1 VTVTYDLAPSLTT
14 DSADLFRSVGTTSPT
29 VTLGPP
35 RFSACILMAGCAV
48 AGTLSAITPADA
60 VALYTMIAQP
70 STLPVL
76 SVQQTMEFDHAIV
89 PDMLQRLRRVTGL
102 SWDDIGR
109 AVGVSRRT
117 IHNWLG
123 GAHVAGV
130 HLARL
135 LDVSRTI
142 DLVSTGSAESTRTLL
157 LQQAPNGRSII
168 DELALTAHP
177 ARRRSISTV
186 SVGDLVTPVD
196 ESESVRLQG
205 PQRRTSLRGRSLP
218 RKEQRGS

>member
-1 VTVTYDLAPSLTT
+1 VTVTYEVDPSLTT
-14 DSADLFRSVGTTSPT
+14 DSGDLFRSVGTTPPT
-29 VTLGPP
+29 VTLGP
-35 RFSACILMAGCAV
+35 RKFMACVLMAGCAV
-48 AGTLSAITPADA
+48 TGTLAAVTPADA
-60 VALYTMIAQP
+60 IALTTMIAQP
-70 STLPVL
+70 STLPAL
-76 SVQQTMEFDHAIV
+76 SAQSATAFDHTV
-89 PDMLQRLRRVTGL
+89 MPDMLQRLRRVSGL
-102 SWDDIGR
+102 GWGDIAR

-130 HLARL
+130 HLTRL

-157 LQQAPNGRSII
+157 LLPRANGRSII
-168 DELALTAHP
+168 DDLALTARP

-196 ESESVRLQG
+196 EAESTRPQR
-205 PQRRTSLRGRSLP
+205 PQRRTSLRGGSLP
-218 RKEQRGS
+218 TRRLRGS

>member
-1 VTVTYDLAPSLTT
+1 VTVTYEVDPSPTT
-14 DSADLFRSVGTTSPT
+14 DSGDLFRSVGTTPPT
-29 VTLGPP
+29 VTLGP
-35 RFSACILMAGCAV
+35 RKFMACVLMAGCAV
-48 AGTLSAITPADA
+48 TGTLAAVTPADA
-60 VALYTMIAQP
+60 IALNTMIAQP
-70 STLPVL
+70 STLPAL
-76 SVQQTMEFDHAIV
+76 SAQPTTASDHTLV
-89 PDMLQRLRRVTGL
+89 PVMLQRLRRVSGL
-102 SWDDIGR
+102 GWGDIAR

-130 HLARL
+130 HLTRL

-157 LQQAPNGRSII
+157 LQPTANGRSII
-168 DELALTAHP
+168 DDLTLTARS

-196 ESESVRLQG
+196 ETESTHLQR
-205 PQRRTSLRGRSLP
+205 PQRRTSLRGGSLP
-218 RKEQRGS
+218 GRRLPGS